1 MRQGAERSRLD
12 QTAIAVSTYLARWHQ
27 AFAVTPGG
35 AGPVVELWF
44 DRGEERP
51 LCERVRLSRRLDAG
65 ALRVASLYLAALIN
79 NKLCVWGARRVSLVA
94 DEASLAKELLQR
106 VSSVLLYRGEFFS
119 DLSPLFILAL
129 IEQCHGAPLVLDTD
143 PEQAAR
149 LAALAAA
156 PCAPVAPLPLLG
168 RHTVVAINI
177 GQHKT
182 GWGLVALDGT
192 GGYRLSRTGRRET
205 WPSATSRCLPELA
218 DTLFEEVARAL
229 EPLPPET
236 AALCLSLANPVAGGQ
251 ARGVPTVGMCASCT
265 PEAAAD
271 LDQALRRSAARHFP
285 GLAFFLVNDAAA
297 QGLFSSRFGEAE
309 PGGPGFA
316 SRLLSVRFGAC
327 PSVSYIDAS
336 GRNCDRLNEYPW
348 LVTTVHANRHDE
360 ALFAT
365 ISRYLSF
372 YGFGSIAEELG
383 LLEKY
388 GIAQHAAA
396 TFFYDIYTE
405 GNEAQWRDAVKIYRV
420 LGAHLAMLAY
430 EIQRDTPVSRVTLL
444 GSRANHLDAQVFG
457 PIWDGFAGFI
467 DRYSLPFADLAF
479 DLAEDV
485 SDKAGLVGAALAS
498 AFEAARIVG
507 EDRKF

>member
-1 MRQGAERSRLD
+1 M
-12 QTAIAVSTYLARWHQ
+12 
-27 AFAVTPGG
+27 
-35 AGPVVELWF
+35 
-44 DRGEERP
+44 
-51 LCERVRLSRRLDAG
+51 
-65 ALRVASLYLAALIN
+65 
-79 NKLCVWGARRVSLVA
+79 
-94 DEASLAKELLQR
+94 
-106 VSSVLLYRGEFFS
+106 
-119 DLSPLFILAL
+119 
-129 IEQCHGAPLVLDTD
+129 
-143 PEQAAR
+143 
-149 LAALAAA
+149 
-156 PCAPVAPLPLLG
+156 
-168 RHTVVAINI
+168 
-177 GQHKT
+177 
-182 GWGLVALDGT
+182 
-192 GGYRLSRTGRRET
+192 
-205 WPSATSRCLPELA
+205 
-218 DTLFEEVARAL
+218 
-229 EPLPPET
+229 
-236 AALCLSLANPVAGGQ
+236 
-251 ARGVPTVGMCASCT
+251 
-265 PEAAAD
+265 
-271 LDQALRRSAARHFP
+271 
-285 GLAFFLVNDAAA
+285 
-297 QGLFSSRFGEAE
+297 
-309 PGGPGFA
+309 
-316 SRLLSVRFGAC
+316 RFGAC

-485 SDKAGLVGAALAS
+485 SDKPAWWVRLLPLLLKLPELSERIENFDHFHFFQFCIEMGGISQQVSRQQQQLNACWS
-498 AFEAARIVG
+498 AQYEKP
-507 EDRKF
+507 DL